1 MAQTDATAGDSRLLP
16 LMREAVLMVRMLLH
30 RQLLQD
36 FAAQRPELAP
46 EDRVRLAGALIN
58 DLFGTVPA
66 DESVVAFARAQ
77 RALVEA
83 AMRGLAAHSGKLRP
97 LITDALRMHCIC
109 DGQEGVNTTASLLM
123 ARAIGLLEE
132 ERPMPMP
139 STFMLAVRAAAVQKA
154 WCCPWRRRGQRRQAG
169 PSHQVVAMSIIWGF
183 LRAKPPVSQTMP
195 GPSEVATSEPRGWMR

>member
-1 MAQTDATAGDSRLLP
+1 M
-16 LMREAVLMVRMLLH
+16 
-30 RQLLQD
+30 
-36 FAAQRPELAP
+36 
-46 EDRVRLAGALIN
+46 RLAGALIN

-132 ERPMPMP
+132 ERRREIG
-139 STFMLAVRAAAVQKA
+139 RASCRERV
-154 WCCPWRRRGQRRQAG
+154 
-169 PSHQVVAMSIIWGF
+169 
-183 LRAKPPVSQTMP
+183 
-195 GPSEVATSEPRGWMR
+195 